1 MDLLNQSMIIVPLI
15 FLAALLF
22 SSVGHGGASGYLAVM
37 ALMAVAP
44 ASMRPAA
51 LVLNVLVASI
61 ALYKFYKAGAFSKKL
76 FLPLVLASVP
86 CAFVGGLIT
95 LPTQIYKPI
104 LGLVLLYGA
113 WTLLRDANKN
123 AAVAEAPQTPVLLV
137 LGGSLGLLSGLTG
150 IGGGV
155 FLSPILLY
163 FRWAETK
170 VVSGVAAGFILANSV
185 AGLIGVLT
193 KSPTLPQGL
202 VYWAVAAIAGGMIGA
217 EFGSRRFANP
227 TIRQLLALVL
237 LIAGAKMLIS
247 G

>member
-1 MDLLNQSMIIVPLI
+1 MLIIPLI
-15 FLAALLF
+15 FFAALLF
-22 SSVGHGGASGYLAVM
+22 SSVGHGGASGYLAAM

-51 LVLNVLVASI
+51 LALNVLVASI
-61 ALYKFYKAGAFSKKL
+61 ALYKFYKAGTFSKKL

-86 CAFVGGLIT
+86 CAFLGGLIT

-113 WTLLRDANKN
+113 WTLLRDASKN
-123 AAVAEAPQTPVLLV
+123 AAVAETPKTPVLLG
-137 LGGSLGLLSGLTG
+137 LGGGLGLLSGLTG

-155 FLSPILLY
+155 FLSPILLF

-193 KSPTLPQGL
+193 KSPTLPSGL
-202 VYWAVAAIAGGMIGA
+202 IYWAIAAVLGALVGA
-217 EFGSRRFANP
+217 EYGSKRLANP
-227 TIRQLLALVL
+227 SIKKLLALVL
-237 LIAGAKMLIS
+237 VIAGAKLILDVLK
-247 G
+247 